1 MSGKRTLLLAGILF
15 LLLFA
20 AAPSA
25 LFAQTASSGLVS
37 GVVTDP
43 SGAAVPNATV
53 TLEQHA
59 TGLKQTTQTDS
70 TGRYAF
76 PAVDPSDYTVKFSA
90 QGFQAIEVSQLHVE
104 VQKAYSVDM
113 KMTIGAATETVT
125 VTGVPTADLQTTTA
139 TVGAVLGGDSLEN
152 LPVFTRSAS
161 ALMFY
166 QPAVAPSGQISGA
179 RDEQVTFN
187 LDGGD
192 VTSDLEG
199 SNSYAAPPGEP
210 SPSPVLPVPIESTE
224 EFQVATTNPNSTFSR
239 SSGGQVALITKRG
252 TNSYHGSIYEFHN
265 DDGLN
270 ANGWSNDRLG
280 LHKPHTVDNR
290 FGFTAGGPI
299 LKQRVWF
306 FANYEG
312 RRLEDDSQFNA
323 VVPTASLQSGVLR
336 FRDTAGNINSF
347 SFAPGSITTACGGVS
362 CDPRNLGFN
371 PVIKS
376 QLALY
381 PAGNN
386 STLGDGLNTTGFT
399 FNAPT
404 PISQNLAVL
413 RLDGKISTNW
423 TAFVTA
429 HYSKIDRVS
438 TSQITLLGTPG
449 SISSDPIYPTY
460 YTFEVTGQLSPNFT
474 SVTHGSFLRDWWGWN
489 RVSPSPLVSGTTAA
503 LALAGEGSGASN
515 STAKLIADPV
525 NLATQSARFRV
536 FNGKKWYLA
545 QDFSW
550 LKGNHLWQFG
560 GSGYIAHD
568 YFVKSDNFAGG
579 LTAGPINYIESTGN
593 GSGVYLAVPSADE
606 PATCSAAI
614 TVGCLQTSDVLRW
627 NELYSTLL
635 GLVDRSSQVLTR
647 NGKFQPNPL
656 GTPAFSQTTIP
667 ALNGYVQDVWKLRP
681 SLTVTLGLD
690 WGAQPGPTEATGK
703 YDVLV
708 YAGTNTPVDYW
719 QWITNRANSL
729 NNGVTPGQAYNP
741 LFGVTP
747 VNSLADPWKGKLR
760 VTDWHEFGPRVSTAW
775 QVPFQN
781 KIFGNNNT
789 VIRAGYALVYDRMS
803 DINQVSL
810 PLTTGGLL
818 DVDACGGPV
827 LSGGSLVCTNGA
839 TNPSTAFRIGID
851 GNNIPVPTPTAVPIP
866 YVVSGTAAAPFG
878 LFMQSGLDPYA
889 TQAHS
894 HSVDFTI
901 QRALPGKMLFEAGF
915 IGRYS
920 RNLPQDIALNSS
932 DYLMKDSASGQTF
945 GQAFDVVAQA
955 LRINGKGAAS
965 IGAIPAQPFFD
976 NQIGL
981 AFCKAQPTKISGLA
995 SFANCAQMVA
1005 AQDPTDLINGSLNM
1019 FALNEFNRV
1028 TPVPV
1033 DNIQSFQSFGITDR
1047 GFSNYNAG
1055 FVSMNKSFAN
1065 GLQFQANWTWSH
1077 AIGNQGVDQ
1086 QSGSSANS
1094 PFNLNLDKSSET
1106 FDRRHVVNIWY
1117 YYTLPFGKG
1126 TRYTFND
1133 SRILDLVAGGWYTS
1147 GIYQF
1152 STGVPLHISANG
1164 DYGAYE
1170 GSGTAAICTQT
1181 LHGLEGENFGV
1192 VGSGGVST
1200 SGNSATGGSGA
1211 NIFSNPVAVFAS
1223 CSRPLISV
1231 ISQIPFDQLRALP
1244 RWNFDFSLGKT
1255 FSITERF
1262 KLDFS
1267 GEFLNVFNNVVFG
1280 NPSLSL
1286 NSASNFGVFS
1296 SQANSPRRVLLGL
1309 KLKF

>member
-1 MSGKRTLLLAGILF
+1 MSGKRSILLAALFF
-15 LLLFA
+15 LLIFA
-20 AAPSA
+20 VAPSA
-25 LFAQTASSGLVS
+25 LQAQTATAGLVS

-43 SGAAVPNATV
+43 SGAAVPGATV
-53 TLEQHA
+53 TLEQHG
-59 TGLKQTTQTDS
+59 TGLKQTTQSDG

-76 PAVDPSDYTVKFSA
+76 PAVDPSDYTLRFTA
-90 QGFQAIEVSQLHVE
+90 QGFQLVEVSQLHVE
-104 VQKAYSVDM
+104 VLKAYTVDM
-113 KMTIGAATETVT
+113 KMTIGTASETVT
-125 VTGVPTADLQTTTA
+125 VSGVPTADLQTTSA

-166 QPAVAPSGQISGA
+166 QPAVSPSGQISGA

-224 EFQVATTNPNSTFSR
+224 EFQVSTTNPNSTFSR

-252 TNSYHGSIYEFHN
+252 TNQYHGSLYEFHN

-312 RRLEDDSQFNA
+312 RRLEDDTQFNA
-323 VVPTASLQSGVLR
+323 VVPTATLKQGILR
-336 FRDTAGNINSF
+336 FQDTAGNVNQYSF
-347 SFAPGSITTACGGVS
+347 VPGSITTACGGVS
-362 CDPRNLGFN
+362 CDPRNIGLSS
-371 PVIKS
+371 VIKA

-381 PAGNN
+381 PTGNN
-386 STLGDGLNTTGFT
+386 STLGDGQNTTGFT

-423 TAFVTA
+423 TAFVTD

-438 TSQITLLGTPG
+438 ASQITLLGTPG
-449 SISSDPIYPTY
+449 SISTDPIYPTY

-474 SVTHGSFLRDWWGWN
+474 SVSHGSFLRDWWGWN
-489 RVSPSPLVSGTTAA
+489 RVAPSPLVTGTTAA

-550 LKGNHLWQFG
+550 LKGQHLWQFG

-568 YFVKSDNFAGG
+568 FFVKSDNFAGG

-593 GSGVYLAVPSADE
+593 GSGVYMAVPSANAPGTC
-606 PATCSAAI
+606 PAAGATS
-614 TVGCLQTSDVLRW
+614 GCLKSSDVLRW

-647 NGKFQPNPL
+647 NGQFQANPL

-667 ALNGYVQDVWKLRP
+667 ALSGYVQDVWHVRP
-681 SLTVTLGLD
+681 SWTLTLGLD

-719 QWITNRANSL
+719 NWVENRAASL
-729 NNGVTPGQAYNP
+729 NAGVAPGKAYNP

-747 VNSLADPWKGKLR
+747 VNSLTDPWKGKLR

-775 QVPFQN
+775 QVPFKN

-827 LSGGSLVCTNGA
+827 LQAGSVVCTNGA
-839 TNPSTAFRIGID
+839 TNPSTAFRIGVD
-851 GNNIPVPTPTAVPIP
+851 GSNVPVPTPTSVPIP

-901 QRALPGKMLFEAGF
+901 QRSLPGKMLFEAGF

-920 RNLPQDIALNSS
+920 RNLPQDIALNST
-932 DYLMKDSASGQTF
+932 DYLMKDAASGQTF
-945 GQAFDVVAQA
+945 GQAFDGVATA
-955 LRINGKGAAS
+955 LRAGTAV
-965 IGAIPAQPFFD
+965 PVQPFFE
-976 NQIGL
+976 NQIGV
-981 AFCKAQPTKISGLA
+981 ATCTAKGFGSCSA
-995 SFANCAQMVA
+995 MVA
-1005 AQDPTDLINGSLNM
+1005 AQDKTDLINGSINM

-1055 FVSMNKSFAN
+1055 FLSLNKSFAN

-1126 TRYTFND
+1126 QKYSFGD
-1133 SRILDLVAGGWYTS
+1133 SKLLDQIVGGWYTS

-1164 DYGAYE
+1164 DFGAYE
-1170 GSGTAAICTQT
+1170 GSGTAAICTST
-1181 LHGLEGENFGV
+1181 LHGLENQNSGV

-1200 SGNSATGGSGA
+1200 TGNASTGGTGLNLFA
-1211 NIFSNPVAVFAS
+1211 NPGTVFAS
-1223 CSRPLISV
+1223 CSRPLVSV
-1231 ISQIPFDQLRALP
+1231 INQIPFDQLRALP

-1255 FSITERF
+1255 FAITERF

-1267 GEFLNVFNNVVFG
+1267 GEFLDAFNLVTFG

-1286 NSASNFGVFS
+1286 NSPTNFGVFT
-1296 SQANSPRRVLLGL
+1296 SQSNNPRRILLGL